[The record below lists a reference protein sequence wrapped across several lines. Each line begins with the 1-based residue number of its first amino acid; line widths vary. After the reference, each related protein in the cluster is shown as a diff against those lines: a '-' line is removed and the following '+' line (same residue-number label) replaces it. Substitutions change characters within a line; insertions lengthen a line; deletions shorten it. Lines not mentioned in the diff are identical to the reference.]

1 MEDNLN
7 FFTKWKTNSTF
18 QPNEDNLIFYYKMD
32 AILNFVYNPNGR
44 RAHFCSKIEDDL
56 NVFKIKDDLNF
67 QQSGRQ
73 PLFSTNGRRPQYFTK
88 GKTTPILTKWK
99 TTLIFYKM
107 EDTSF
112 LLKVCEQKMTSNY

>member
-32 AILNFVYNPNGR
+32 DILNFVYNPNGR

-73 PLFSTNGRRPQYFTK
+73 PLFST
-88 GKTTPILTKWK
+88 KWK
-99 TTLIFYKM
+99 TTSIFYKRQDDPNFNKM
-107 EDTSF
+107 EDNLDF
-112 LLKVCEQKMTSNY
+112 LQNGRQPQVFSQWM